1 MLKGEI
7 MAELTLEVKNPSR
20 LGMIYT
26 PKFLL
31 HSKDDGIT
39 YEKYGYSY
47 KGLNRRIR
55 KIIKRLNP

>member
-7 MAELTLEVKNPSR
+7 MAELTLEVKKPKS
-20 LGMIYT
+20 LEVTYT
-26 PKFLL
+26 PKFIL